1 MLDSALPVSLGAS
14 AFTVFALGLRHGADP
29 DHLAAIDNLTRNGV
43 SAGRK
48 LSRFFG
54 TLFAGGHSVMVLSIA
69 ALAGLLGSRIAI
81 RGELIE
87 TVGTWVS
94 IFTLFALAA
103 YNIRQLASTNSQP
116 TYGLKFA
123 LLPKSLRAA
132 SSPVAAMAVGLL
144 FGLGFDT
151 SSQVATYALAFTSG
165 GGIFAALVIGLMFSA
180 GMAVTDTL
188 DSLLVHKLY
197 SRHPFELVK
206 ATRVWIIAVTALAVC
221 VGCYELAQTVGWQ
234 SPLPDLAVSA
244 ILVAS
249 LLAVFAFSILSLDRK
264 ALRQTAPREAAELAR
279 PILASARGAAVEQTG
294 GNAMNQNLKRF
305 AGGATAIVALAAA
318 AFLYTGHQAAAS
330 DHQDSPTTVARPGG
344 DITDVFVYQA
354 PDNASNVVLQ
364 MDVHPL
370 IPTGSGPSTF
380 FDPAVMYQFKIDN
393 TGDGVEDTVLQV
405 QAVGGGAAQT
415 LNVFGPAAPGVI
427 GTNSKFVAR
436 AGSVPYNT
444 VASALGNG
452 VRVWAGPAKDPFFFD
467 LARFFQII
475 PDRNYQNQ
483 PNPPAPNPGLGFQGF
498 SPAFNMLHGTSCA
511 TTPAQDILSA
521 NGFNVLAIV
530 AEVPKSMFGSGP
542 IGVWATTSTV
552 TGQ

>member
-1 MLDSALPVSLGAS
+1 MIDTALPVSIGAS

-43 SAGRK
+43 TAGRK
-48 LSRFFG
+48 FSRFFG

-69 ALAGLLGSRIAI
+69 ALAGLIGSRIAV

-94 IFTLFALAA
+94 ILTLFALAA
-103 YNIRQLASTNSQP
+103 YNIRQLTSANAQAAC
-116 TYGLKFA
+116 GLKYA

-132 SSPVAAMAVGLL
+132 SSPVAAMAIGLL

-151 SSQVATYALAFTSG
+151 SSQVATYALAFASG
-165 GGIFAALVIGLMFSA
+165 GGVIAALVIGVMFSA

-197 SRHPFELVK
+197 SRHPLELVK

-221 VGCYELAQTVGWQ
+221 VGCYELAQAVGWQ

-249 LLAVFAFSILSLDRK
+249 LLAVFVFSILSLDVK
-264 ALRQTAPREAAELAR
+264 ANPGAAPREAAELAR
-279 PILASARGAAVEQTG
+279 PNLASARGAAVEQTG
-294 GNAMNQNLKRF
+294 GTTMNQSLKRF

-330 DHQDSPTTVARPGG
+330 DHQDSPTTLARPGG

-364 MDVHPL
+364 MDVNPL
-370 IPTGSGPSTF
+370 IITGAGPTTF
-380 FDPAVMYQFKIDN
+380 FDPAVMYQFKIDSS
-393 TGDGVEDTVLQV
+393 GDGVEDTVLQV
-405 QAVGGGAAQT
+405 QPVGNGAAQT
-415 LNVFGPAAPGVI
+415 LNVFGPAAPVLA
-427 GTNSKFVAR
+427 GTNSKFVAK
-436 AGSVPYNT
+436 AGAVTYNT
-444 VASALGNG
+444 VSAALGNG
-452 VRVWAGPAKDPFFFD
+452 VRVWAGPAKDPFIFD

-483 PNPPAPNPGLGFQGF
+483 PNPQPPNPGLGFQGF
-498 SPAFNMLHGTSCA
+498 TAGFNTLHGTNCA
-511 TTPAQDILSA
+511 TTPAQDFLSA
-521 NGFNVLAIV
+521 NGFNVLAII
-530 AEVPKSMFGSGP
+530 AEMPKSMLGSGQ

>member
-1 MLDSALPVSLGAS
+1 MSVLVLAIVGWLGVQVSVVNGAETPQLPANESQLIASGAWR
-14 AFTVFALGLRHGADP
+14 AAGAPLVFAG
-29 DHLAAIDNLTRNGV
+29 
-43 SAGRK
+43 
-48 LSRFFG
+48 
-54 TLFAGGHSVMVLSIA
+54 
-69 ALAGLLGSRIAI
+69 
-81 RGELIE
+81 
-87 TVGTWVS
+87 
-94 IFTLFALAA
+94 
-103 YNIRQLASTNSQP
+103 
-116 TYGLKFA
+116 
-123 LLPKSLRAA
+123 
-132 SSPVAAMAVGLL
+132 
-144 FGLGFDT
+144 
-151 SSQVATYALAFTSG
+151 ATYFRTG
-165 GGIFAALVIGLMFSA
+165 
-180 GMAVTDTL
+180 
-188 DSLLVHKLY
+188 
-197 SRHPFELVK
+197 
-206 ATRVWIIAVTALAVC
+206 
-221 VGCYELAQTVGWQ
+221 
-234 SPLPDLAVSA
+234 PDV
-244 ILVAS
+244 
-249 LLAVFAFSILSLDRK
+249 
-264 ALRQTAPREAAELAR
+264 
-279 PILASARGAAVEQTG
+279 
-294 GNAMNQNLKRF
+294 
-305 AGGATAIVALAAA
+305 
-318 AFLYTGHQAAAS
+318 
-330 DHQDSPTTVARPGG
+330 
-344 DITDVFVYQA
+344 
-354 PDNASNVVLQ
+354 
-364 MDVHPL
+364 
-370 IPTGSGPSTF
+370 F